1 MNNLETLYLTQR
13 SEWRAWLEKYHNNKL
28 EVWLIYPKKNSG
40 KPRILYNDA
49 VEEALC
55 FGWID
60 SINKKL
66 DEENTI
72 QRFSPRNPKSTFSQ
86 PNKERLNWLYR
97 RDMIHKSQLLE
108 IEEVIKEEFIF
119 PKDIMFKIK
128 SDQEVVKK
136 YKTFSSSYQR
146 IRIAFIDSARNRPEE
161 FEKRLNN
168 FLEKTR
174 EGKLIKGFG
183 GIEKYY

>member
-1 MNNLETLYLTQR
+1 METLYLTDR
-13 SEWRAWLEKYHNNKL
+13 IDWRYWLQKNFDKKP
-28 EVWLIYPKKNSG
+28 EVWLIYPKKSSG

-72 QRFSPRNPKSTFSQ
+72 PRFSPRNPKSKFSQ

-97 RDMIHKSQLLE
+97 KDMIHKSQ
-108 IEEVIKEEFIF
+108 IPAVEEVLKEEFVF
-119 PKDIMFKIK
+119 PEDIINAIKKDPEI
-128 SDQEVVKK
+128 VKN
-136 YKTFSSSYQR
+136 YKKLSPAYQR
-146 IRIAFIDSARNRPEE
+146 IRIAFIDAARKRPEE
-161 FEKRLNN
+161 FEKRLRN
-168 FLEKTR
+168 FLEKTKKG
-174 EGKLIKGFG
+174 ELIKGFG